1 MHWLDLYT
9 GPVTWQIRDQAGL
22 LSTIDLLT
30 QVHHTATAVFLD
42 GAEHA
47 ADPTTPDW

>member
-1 MHWLDLYT
+1 VHWLDLYT

-22 LSTIDLLT
+22 ISTIDLLT
-30 QVHHTATAVFLD
+30 EVHRTATVVFRD
-42 GAEHA
+42 GAEHS